1 MTGELTINGSA
12 VRAKLV
18 ETSSTYEL
26 EGTVEDGIVRATST
40 GQNLY
45 RLEGQFPDG
54 IIGRGS
60 SRYFSAG
67 FCNGVSFILKRVD

>member
-1 MTGELTINGSA
+1 MTGDLTIDGGV

-26 EGTVEDGIVRATST
+26 EGTVEDGIVKATST

-45 RLEGQFPDG
+45 RLEGRFPDG
-54 IIGRGS
+54 IVGRGS

-67 FCNGVSFILKRVD
+67 FCNGVSFTLKRAE